1 MKNIKL
7 LTMIATCLL
16 LLSIFTVIPAF
27 SVQPPIDTSTYYL
40 GTIGQPARLDPGR
53 AYDTASGDIIEMVY
67 EPLIWFGDQH
77 VLTLTS
83 GADYN
88 LTAADHSDLSVFV
101 PIIATALPTITPSGI
116 GTGQLWT
123 FTLNTNAMFQTWI
136 GPDGSV
142 QPKRAVTVD
151 DVIYS
156 FQIQMVM
163 DSPYAPVWMLET
175 PAFNIM
181 TFDQIF
187 TSGGTTGLQGFNAA
201 DEAAVAKMIQQW
213 CYAGPGPNQ
222 VTFNFTYPLPQ
233 AAMDQIFAQTW
244 GSIVNKDFFIAHG
257 NWNYSW
263 YPGWSADYR
272 RMPDGAGNRT
282 PIDRYYAAKS
292 QYKGTTPVVGTDC
305 PDMCGTGPYHYTFG
319 AWNQVTKTWRLDY
332 DPTYWRGFAN
342 AGDGKGNFLHTIIEE
357 GIDTWPTRKML
368 FLDGEF
374 DTAVVPR
381 ANMFDLLVGGDK
393 YKPLAGLT
401 LVTNITQLVDEMV
414 FFCFNVSGESAY
426 QSYVGYPTH
435 ATGVEPNFFNDIHIR
450 TAFAYALN
458 YTAVIQQAWFGEAV
472 QQASWWVDGLV
483 PAEAKNTAITMRNVD
498 LNLMKSE
505 LAQAA
510 LIEGHNVSSEGFET
524 TMVYNTGN
532 DQRMIELQ
540 SMAAAFASL
549 GTKYKCNVVG
559 LDWPVFLDNMNGMD
573 MPIFCL
579 GWLADYADPSDWAAP
594 YQQSSGSFLYTQ
606 GPPFPADQAA
616 VDAEI
621 VAAATE
627 PDMAKRNAAY
637 QHLQLEFWT
646 DIPSIPVVQPVGRR
660 FAHDWVQGWYYND
673 LLPGLPYFSLYKA
686 APTSYQPVDLDATGT
701 ITGVTTYPKV
711 YVSMGQ
717 MKVLY
722 GGGVTASMT
731 FTVHVKRD
739 DSNTNVAL
747 LAAAVALE
755 RFNLTDLATPA
766 PTYPGFVGPAW
777 AGVGGPT
784 WFVQYYGT
792 ARKNVFVPCQAPAFP
807 TTLLVL
813 LGPGADTTVTLT
825 WYEDGVSIGLPA
837 NATWSIG
844 TLVGIAQTGAASDS
858 NLANNG
864 ASIDPNTYN
873 ATALTNTVEIP
884 HGTSTYDKYILIT
897 GDINGDA
904 VVNILDAIQLAN
916 SFGKNFGQT
925 GYNSAA
931 DLNSDGTVNILDA
944 ILLANHFNQK
954 AL

>member
-1 MKNIKL
+1 VTLL
-7 LTMIATCLL
+7 LTIVLL
-16 LLSIFTVIPAF
+16 LVSCLAPLPLVA
-27 SVQPPIDTSTYYL
+27 SVQPLIDTSTYYV

-53 AYDTASGDIIEMVY
+53 AYDTASGELIQNVY
-67 EPLIWFGDQH
+67 QPLIWFGDKH
-77 VLTLTS
+77 PLTLAS

-101 PIIATALPTITPSGI
+101 PVIATALPTIAPNGVTP
-116 GTGQLWT
+116 TGQLWT
-123 FTLNTNAMFQTWI
+123 FTLNTSAMFQTWI

-156 FQIQMVM
+156 FQIQMVV
-163 DSPYAPVWMLET
+163 DSTYAPVWMWET
-175 PAFNIM
+175 AAFNIM

-187 TSGGTTGLQGFNAA
+187 TSGGTTGAAGFDATE
-201 DEAAVAKMIQQW
+201 EAAVASMIQQW

-222 VTFNFTYPLPQ
+222 VTFNFSYALPQ
-233 AAMDQIFAQTW
+233 AAMMQIFAQTW
-244 GSIVNKDFFIAHG
+244 GSILNKDFYIAHG

-263 YPGWSADYR
+263 YDGWSADYR
-272 RMPDGAGNRT
+272 RMPDGSGNRT
-282 PIDRYYAAKS
+282 PIDRYYKAKS
-292 QYKGTTPVVGTDC
+292 QYTASTPGVGTDC
-305 PDMCGTGPYHYTFG
+305 PDMCGTGPYKYTYG

-357 GIDTWPTRKML
+357 GIDTWPTRKVL
-368 FLDGEF
+368 FLLGDL

-393 YKPLAGLT
+393 YTPLAGLT
-401 LVTNITQLVDEMV
+401 LVTNITQLVNEEI
-414 FFCFNVSGESAY
+414 FFEFNVSGDSAY

-435 ATGVEPNFFNDIHIR
+435 ATGAEPTFFNDVHIR

-458 YTAVIQQAWFGEAV
+458 YTAVIDQAWLGEAV

-483 PAEAKNTAITMRNVD
+483 PAAAKNTALTMRNVD
-498 LNLMKSE
+498 LDRMRTE

-510 LIEGHNVSSEGFET
+510 LIDGHNVSSEGFET
-524 TMVYNTGN
+524 TMVYDTGD

-540 SMAAAFASL
+540 SIAAAFAAL
-549 GTKYKCNVVG
+549 GPKYKCNVIG
-559 LDWPVFLDNMNGMD
+559 LYWPVFLDSMNAMD

-594 YQQSSGSFLYTQ
+594 YQQSSGNFMYTQ

-627 PDMAKRNAAY
+627 PDTAKRNALY
-637 QHLQLEFWT
+637 QHLQLEYYN
-646 DIPSIPVVQPVGRR
+646 DVPSIPVVQPVGRR
-660 FAHDWVQGWYYND
+660 FARDWVEGWYCND
-673 LLPGLPYFSLYKA
+673 LLPGLYGYDLYKSPPDPRA
-686 APTSYQPVDLDATGT
+686 VDLDVTGT
-701 ITGVTTYPKV
+701 ISAITTYPKV
-711 YVSMGQ
+711 YISNGQ

-722 GGGVTASMT
+722 GGGVLASMT
-731 FTVHVKRD
+731 FSVHVKRD
-739 DSNTNVAL
+739 DTNANVAL

-766 PTYPGFVGPAW
+766 ATYPGFVGPAW
-777 AGVGGPT
+777 AGVGGPS
-784 WFVQYYGT
+784 WFVQFFGT
-792 ARKNVFVPCQAPAFP
+792 ARKNVFIPCQSPAFP
-807 TTLLVL
+807 TCSIVL
-813 LGPGADTTVTLT
+813 LGPGEDKNVTMT
-825 WYEDGVSIGLPA
+825 WYEDGVTIALPA

-844 TLVGIAQTGAASDS
+844 ALVGVTETGIHDAFDS
-858 NLANNG
+858 NFTNNFVV
-864 ASIDPNTYN
+864 STYN
-873 ATALTNTVEIP
+873 CTAYTTTVEISS
-884 HGTSTYDKYILIT
+884 GSSTYDKYVLIT
-897 GDINGDA
+897 GDVNGDA
-904 VVNILDAIQLAN
+904 KVDILDAIQVAN
-916 SFGKNFGQT
+916 SFGKSLGQP
-925 GYNSAA
+925 GFNANA
-931 DLNSDGTVNILDA
+931 DLNHDNMVNILDA
-944 ILLANHFNQK
+944 ILLANNFNKK